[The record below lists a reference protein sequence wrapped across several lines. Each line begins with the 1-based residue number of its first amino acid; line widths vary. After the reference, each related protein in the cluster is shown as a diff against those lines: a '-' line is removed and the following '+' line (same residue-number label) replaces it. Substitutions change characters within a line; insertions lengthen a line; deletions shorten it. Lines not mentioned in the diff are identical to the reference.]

1 MNEDIYNLIAK
12 QFTGHASEAEK
23 ASIQQWLN
31 DSEQNRTDY
40 RLLEKL
46 WRQSNEQE
54 EIDFDTE
61 GALQTVRAKLHNDGR
76 KTKPGYIIPLGKAAA
91 IAAAV
96 VIVLLVW
103 WMISNKNN
111 SRTIVANTDVKEV
124 LLEDGSQVY
133 LRRGATLQYPAH
145 FAKNKRAVALTGE
158 AFFNVTHNTAR
169 PFIIT
174 AGATDVT
181 VVGTSFSVITGKD
194 SVQLIVKTG
203 RVRFNALHDT
213 ANNVLVSAGERALFV
228 QDHLHRETNT
238 DENFNAWQSKQLVF
252 NNTPLRQ
259 VAATLS
265 NYYQVQMN
273 LNAADSAQIAG
284 TTITVAFN
292 NQPLTTVLHDLSQ
305 ITSYQFKQESDR
317 QYTISEK

>member
-1 MNEDIYNLIAK
+1 MSEEIYNLLAK
-12 QFTGHASEAEK
+12 HFTGNASESETAV
-23 ASIQQWLN
+23 IQQWIGAN
-31 DSEQNRTDY
+31 EQNKTDY

-46 WRQSNEQE
+46 WRQSGEPG

-61 GALQTVRAKLHNDGR
+61 QALQTVTAQLHGSARRAR
-76 KTKPGYIIPLGKAAA
+76 IITLSKVAA

-103 WMISNKNN
+103 WLVNPNHKNH
-111 SRTIVANTDVKEV
+111 TIVAETAIKEV

-133 LRRGATLQYPAH
+133 LRHGATLQYPDH
-145 FAKNKRAVALTGE
+145 FAKNKRAVQLTGE
-158 AFFNVTHNTAR
+158 AFFNVTHNATQ

-181 VVGTSFSVITGKD
+181 VVGTSFSVITHTD

-213 ANNVLVSAGERALFV
+213 ANKVFVSAGEKAVFV
-228 QDHLHRETNT
+228 QNHLHKEINT

-252 NNTPLRQ
+252 NNTPLQQ
-259 VAATLS
+259 VAATLGD
-265 NYYQVQMN
+265 YYQVRMD
-273 LNAADSAQIAG
+273 LNTPDSAQIAA
-284 TTITVAFN
+284 TTVTITFN
-292 NQPLTTVLHDLSQ
+292 DQSLTTVLNELSL
-305 ITSYQFKQESDR
+305 ITSYKFKQEGNR
-317 QYTISEK
+317 QYTISAH